1 MCLTRDW
8 WWSGSWF
15 STAQLSLIEAV
26 QSLFSQFTE
35 IRFGRRSNRIS
46 VYRISTASFRL
57 FDRWRDA
64 PRSIWETGAAF
75 CLLIWLNS
83 LKQQSGVDTAALK
96 YTGWH
101 ILGHRDDF
109 RKTCWVQASWKTV
122 VLLHKLPAL
131 YWYKAA
137 KLPVQQQHLK
147 LISLEFK
154 IDTTWALH
162 MWTERPAPSYKPT
175 SLTQRTRWLLYWRWT
190 WALDINC
197 EMQNPPIWM

>member
-1 MCLTRDW
+1 MVIRILV
-8 WWSGSWF
+8 
-15 STAQLSLIEAV
+15 QLSSVWSKLS
-26 QSLFSQFTE
+26 SLCFHNSLKYVLVGAATESQFIESAPPRLDCLIADETPLAPSE
-35 IRFGRRSNRIS
+35 KRGRLS
-46 VYRISTASFRL
+46 VSWSDWTLCVCGRL
-57 FDRWRDA
+57 HW
-64 PRSIWETGAAF
+64 
-75 CLLIWLNS
+75 
-83 LKQQSGVDTAALK
+83 KQQSGVDTAALK